1 MIMTTWKITNNNKL
15 FICKIQEKKMMTM
28 YMTPYRRTRMHEMA
42 MNDRIARNFGLASNE
57 VHVPVDIKDENDA
70 FVIYAIVPGLSAE
83 DIDIEILND
92 TVSISGEFKREEE
105 NDESFL
111 RSERP
116 LGKFRRSFRFSIELV
131 ADQAEAKLENG
142 ILSLHIPK
150 VPEAQPK
157 NIKVKTK

>member
-1 MIMTTWKITNNNKL
+1 
-15 FICKIQEKKMMTM
+15 MMTM
-28 YMTPYRRTRMHEMA
+28 YMTPYRRARMHEMA
-42 MNDRIARNFGLASNE
+42 LNDRIARNFGSVSND
-57 VHVPVDIKDENDA
+57 VHVPIDIKDENDA
-70 FVIYAIVPGLSAE
+70 FVLYAIIPGLSAE

-92 TVSISGEFKREEE
+92 TVSISGEFKREEDTE
-105 NDESFL
+105 ESFL

-116 LGKFRRSFRFSIELV
+116 YGKFRRSFRFATKLV